1 MAANIRALILRLN
14 SASRGRLERAAAACV
29 QKTHFQVE
37 PEHLLH
43 ALLTPPLEGL
53 GAVLEAVPVRLI
65 AIQGELDQALA
76 SFKTGNERTPAFSP
90 QLSTVLEEAWLKASV
105 TAGESSV
112 RPEHLLWALLT
123 TEAIAPLLAQSA
135 PSALRIPSAALEQWA
150 RAHADASGAI
160 PTQREADQSALGQ
173 YCQDLTHAAR
183 TGRLDPVIGRGQQIQ
198 SVVEILMRRRQNN
211 PILTGEAGVGKTAVV
226 EGFAQWVAQDQ
237 VPPSLRGMRVLS
249 LDLALLQAGAGM
261 RGEFES
267 RLKQLIDEVKRSP
280 NPIVLFIDEAHQ
292 LIGAGGSEGLGDAA
306 NILKPA
312 LSRGELRTIAATTWS
327 EYKQHIEKDPALARR
342 FEVVQVP
349 EPSTEEA
356 EEMLAGVTPSLEHH
370 HQVQIL
376 DSAIQAAVALTHR
389 YVSGRR
395 LPDKAI
401 VALDRACARV
411 AQAQSGLPRA
421 LTDAIAREER
431 SRRTLERLRRMQ
443 SRGESVAQ
451 EALLAQ
457 EQALAQQAAQ
467 VAAVRAAISDGS
479 DEQLVP
485 RAVDEETIAAVV
497 SDWTGVPLGRL
508 KQARNASARGLFNQ
522 LRDVIHGQDD
532 ALKAITD
539 QVLSHQAGLTD
550 PQRPTGVFLLAGPS
564 GVGKTE
570 TAYQLAELIFG
581 GREQLILLNMTEF
594 QEPHS
599 VSGIKGSPP
608 GYVGF
613 GKGGALTEAVR
624 RKPHSLILLDEAEKA
639 HPDVLELFY
648 QVFDRGMLEDAEGT
662 LVDFRQSL
670 IIVTTNLADALIETL
685 CEEQPDLSHASLAA
699 ALMPALTRQL
709 KPALMGRMTLVP
721 FRPLLPAH
729 RERIARAELTQ
740 AAERVF
746 AMHQVPLTW
755 DEQLPVE
762 IAHRC
767 SGSTGVRAIHQLIRQ
782 SVIAPLSAKLLD
794 CTASSTRLSQAHLT
808 WQGGDQPIGLI
819 TAQEP
824 QV

>member
-1 MAANIRALILRLN
+1 
-14 SASRGRLERAAAACV
+14 
-29 QKTHFQVE
+29 
-37 PEHLLH
+37 
-43 ALLTPPLEGL
+43 L

>member
-1 MAANIRALILRLN
+1 MAADIRALILRLN

-90 QLSTVLEEAWLKASV
+90 QLSTVLEEAWIKASV

-150 RAHADASGAI
+150 RAHAAASGAI

-508 KQARNASARGLFNQ
+508 KQARNASARGLLNQ

>member
-1 MAANIRALILRLN
+1 MAADIRALILRLN

>member
-1 MAANIRALILRLN
+1 MAADIRALILRLN

-90 QLSTVLEEAWLKASV
+90 QLSTVLEEAWIKASV

-508 KQARNASARGLFNQ
+508 KQARNASARGLLNQ

>member
-1 MAANIRALILRLN
+1 MAADIRALILRLN

-90 QLSTVLEEAWLKASV
+90 QLSTVLEEAWIKASV

-508 KQARNASARGLFNQ
+508 KQARNASARGLLNQ

-767 SGSTGVRAIHQLIRQ
+767 GGSTGVRAIHQLIRQ

>member
-1 MAANIRALILRLN
+1 MAADIRALILRLN

-90 QLSTVLEEAWLKASV
+90 QLSTVLEEAWIKASV

-457 EQALAQQAAQ
+457 EQELAQQAAQ

-508 KQARNASARGLFNQ
+508 KQARNASARGLLNQ

-767 SGSTGVRAIHQLIRQ
+767 GGSTGVRAIHQLIRQ